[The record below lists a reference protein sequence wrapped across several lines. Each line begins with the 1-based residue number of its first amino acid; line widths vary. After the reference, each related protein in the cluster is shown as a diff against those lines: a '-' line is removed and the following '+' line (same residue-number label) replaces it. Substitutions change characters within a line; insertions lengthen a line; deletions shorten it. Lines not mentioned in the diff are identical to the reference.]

1 MRNKKPVFLT
11 AQWQNLAM
19 LNYEVDPQI
28 LLPYLPPFTQ
38 LDSFNNKTLVS
49 VVGFMFNNT
58 KVFRLKWPL
67 HVNFEEV
74 NLRFYVKHFD
84 GISWKRGVVFISE
97 IVPSPII
104 SFFANSLY
112 HEHYSFTRMRNDL
125 RFKNEDLH
133 VSYEWKHKQK
143 WNKIHVV
150 ADASLTPITRGSE
163 EEFIFE
169 HYWGY
174 NKYNNRT
181 TVEYEVEHVTWQ
193 IHKVK
198 NWSIDCDVAGL
209 YGQQFVPFLKAG
221 PSSVFL
227 AKGSDVVIRKPTF
240 IKKATG

>member
-74 NLRFYVKHFD
+74 N
-84 GISWKRGVVFISE
+84 
-97 IVPSPII
+97 
-104 SFFANSLY
+104 
-112 HEHYSFTRMRNDL
+112 L

-198 NWSIDCDVAGL
+198 NWSIDNDVAGL
-209 YGQQFVPFLKAG
+209 YGQQFVPFLKAE